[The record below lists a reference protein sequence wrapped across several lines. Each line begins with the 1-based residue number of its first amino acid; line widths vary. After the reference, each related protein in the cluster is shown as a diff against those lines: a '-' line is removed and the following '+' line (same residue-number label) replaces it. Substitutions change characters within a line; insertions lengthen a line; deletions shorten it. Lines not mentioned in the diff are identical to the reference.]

1 MSSGSLKDLTKAIKA
16 SVTSSTRIPLSDDLV
31 QTIHSYL
38 EKNPSHDEADSIKLQ
53 EELLTIYEKD
63 IVDHPTRFA
72 PFLAVLRKLR
82 TSIKGNGR
90 MLQWWDKLCIPVLT
104 HLGEVKG
111 LALEARYTLLDIL
124 IYDED
129 EEDIDDVITTSDTVA
144 ENLLAIWMAK
154 SNSGSIYLDEN
165 ARFIESQLRAIL
177 ISFGR
182 KRPKNL
188 LTTINLFFVKKDS
201 RILAL
206 SLLCEFIR
214 HQPPHL
220 HQLLQTPLF
229 ENLLRCLQA
238 DTSTRVISLAM
249 TALIMFLPHIP
260 SSLSKHLPALF
271 NIYSRLLFWDRER
284 KYEDIPAPDDQD
296 DKSTHSTSSWSK
308 LSYLLESDD
317 VSVPELLHYYTFLY
331 GLYPMNFMSYI
342 RKPQKF
348 LRHQGFP
355 GANDFAVEPME
366 IRQRSEP
373 FRQVHLLHPNF
384 FTMTIEQELS
394 DTNRWMK
401 SEASDVVTE
410 CMALYIPGY
419 AQQAP
424 LSRSHLPNLH
434 VDTNPDVPEQ
444 SLVEHNTFTPAQSR
458 HTSWRYGPS
467 TTVASPEGLMNSLM
481 RSASFTS
488 QSMPSIADSPVLRA
502 ERRFDSPTLPPFIAT
517 SSSHANLQDMLEF
530 QRAGSIRGGIYQ
542 TLTNES
548 VQSLALSHHAHDNHS
563 HVDSYIQS
571 LTRAHA
577 PPRSPSLR
585 PGTNDATRIAYLQ
598 RDIVLLKNDLNFERY
613 LRQQHLTH
621 IGQLRRKAIR
631 EARVEAE
638 TQNLINSNKVL
649 RAKLDE
655 AKKTIVQM
663 KKESDKSRNHSR
675 KWESDLTAKLRAL
688 KEEQKKWILEGNQLK
703 RDLAASEIDVF
714 NLRELVVQAEFKVSN
729 FTQETQL
736 VESNKEELA
745 RLRIESEKLT
755 TQLRKYEARE
765 VDMDRAKQDEEQA
778 HNTIDILKMKLKAKD
793 AEIQQLIVQFQKDLA
808 EAQNSNQKGFMKLD
822 PVEQQAIEEALAG
835 SRRQMEDMKK
845 AHSNLLK
852 RYNTLQQDHLEAL
865 SARDRV
871 SDLPMNIDGSPGPKI
886 PPRSHRRLTHSFSDS
901 IRPSLA
907 PSATYPL
914 TGTSSFT
921 ARPVLE
927 THSPT
932 SHAFVSSPTSTPASP
947 DYYGGRLPHSNT
959 FGKGPGSSHSDASR
973 DGGGSERELPEAIGK
988 PRVKPQSDVRVY
1000 GRGEYTHAVTLLDRR
1015 LNSKLKKD
1023 DPPPLGFS
1031 VSSYSL
1037 PDVHTGG
1044 VQNIGVVTKKDKGSG
1059 RRESESG
1066 AEDGSPKNSPKSS
1079 PKEKKKGSGLRAL
1092 RAFV

>member
-1 MSSGSLKDLTKAIKA
+1 MSSGSLKDLTKAIRT
-16 SVTSSTRIPLSDDLV
+16 SVTTSTRIPLTDDV
-31 QTIHSYL
+31 VRIIHSYL
-38 EKNPSHDEADSIKLQ
+38 EKNPSHDEADSTKLQ
-53 EELLTIYEKD
+53 EELLSIYEKD
-63 IVDHPTRFA
+63 VVDHPTRFV
-72 PFLAVLRKLR
+72 PFLSILRRLR
-82 TSIKGNGR
+82 TSIKGSGR
-90 MLQWWDKLCIPVLT
+90 MLQWWDKLCIPVLN
-104 HLGEVKG
+104 HLGEMKG

-129 EEDIDDVITTSDTVA
+129 EEHIDDVTITSDTVA
-144 ENLLAIWMAK
+144 ENLVSIWMAK
-154 SNSGSIYLDEN
+154 SNSGTIHLDEN
-165 ARFIESQLRAIL
+165 ARFIEGQLRGIL
-177 ISFGR
+177 ITFGR
-182 KRPKNL
+182 KRPKSF
-188 LTTINLFFVKKDS
+188 LTTINRFFVKKDS

-229 ENLLRCLQA
+229 ENLLRCLQI

-260 SSLSKHLPALF
+260 SSLPKHLPALF
-271 NIYSRLLFWDRER
+271 NIYSRMLFWDRER
-284 KYEDIPAPDDQD
+284 KYEDIPSSDDQD
-296 DKSTHSTSSWSK
+296 DKSIHSTSSWSK
-308 LSYLLESDD
+308 LSYLLESED

-355 GANDFAVEPME
+355 GANDLAVEPME

-424 LSRSHLPNLH
+424 LSRSQLPNLH
-434 VDTNPDVPEQ
+434 VDTNSDVPEQ
-444 SLVEHNTFTPAQSR
+444 PLVEHNTITPAQSR
-458 HTSWRYGPS
+458 HTSWRYAS
-467 TTVASPEGLMNSLM
+467 SAAVASPEGLRNSLL
-481 RSASFTS
+481 RRASFTS

-502 ERRFDSPTLPPFIAT
+502 EKRFDSPTLPPFIAT
-517 SSSHANLQDMLEF
+517 SPSHTNLQDMLDF

-548 VQSLALSHHAHDNHS
+548 VQSLALSHHVQDNHS

-571 LTRAHA
+571 LARAHA

-585 PGTNDATRIAYLQ
+585 PGTNDSTKIAYLQ
-598 RDIVLLKNDLNFERY
+598 REIMLLKNDLNFERY
-613 LRQQHLTH
+613 LKQQHLTH

-649 RAKLDE
+649 RAKLED

-688 KEEQKKWILEGNQLK
+688 KEEQKKWILEGSQLK
-703 RDLAASEIDVF
+703 RDLEASKIDMF
-714 NLRELVVQAEFKVSN
+714 NLRQLVVRAEFKVSN
-729 FTQETQL
+729 STQEIQL

-765 VDMDRAKQDEEQA
+765 VDMDRAKHDEEQA
-778 HNTIDILKMKLKAKD
+778 YNTIEILDMKLKAKD
-793 AEIQQLIVQFQKDLA
+793 AEIQELIVQFQKDLK
-808 EAQNSNQKGFMKLD
+808 EAQSSNQNGVVKLD
-822 PVEQQAIEEALAG
+822 PAKQQAIDEALAG
-835 SRRQMEDMKK
+835 SRKRMEDMKK

-852 RYNTLQQDHLEAL
+852 RYTKLQQDHLEAL
-865 SARDRV
+865 SSQGRV
-871 SDLPMNIDGSPGPKI
+871 SDLPMNIYGSPGPQI
-886 PPRSHRRLTHSFSDS
+886 PPRDHRRLAHSFSDS
-901 IRPSLA
+901 GRPNFI
-907 PSATYPL
+907 PSATYPV
-914 TGTSSFT
+914 TGTSSFI
-921 ARPVLE
+921 ARPRLE

-932 SHAFVSSPTSTPASP
+932 SHAFVSSPTSAPTSP
-947 DYYGGRLPHSNT
+947 DFYGGRFSHSNT
-959 FGKGPGSSHSDASR
+959 FGRAPGSSHSDASR
-973 DGGGSERELPEAIGK
+973 DGGGSDRDSLEAMGK
-988 PRVKPQSDVRVY
+988 PKVKPQSEVRVY
-1000 GRGEYTHAVTLLDRR
+1000 GRG
-1015 LNSKLKKD
+1015 
-1023 DPPPLGFS
+1023 
-1031 VSSYSL
+1031 
-1037 PDVHTGG
+1037 G
-1044 VQNIGVVTKKDKGSG
+1044 VQNIGGTKKDKDSSMREGSG
-1059 RRESESG
+1059 SG
-1066 AEDGSPKNSPKSS
+1066 AEDNTKNS
-1079 PKEKKKGSGLRAL
+1079 PKEKKKGSGLRGL